1 MSIITPIKRYLP
13 HELHTRIHAVKL
25 YRSEHEISF
34 VCRRY
39 KVSKSS
45 LLRWNKRY
53 DGTPGSLM
61 DRSHRPHT
69 PHPNS
74 HTPEEIKWVRNLVRR
89 TPDISCP
96 ELWWKL
102 HRKKGYHRHPGS
114 LRRLLIRLGLR
125 PGKAASTK
133 EKHAPMPYD
142 TPTSL
147 GVKWQMDVKYVPAAC
162 YASQDRQKFY
172 QYTMIDEAARK
183 RFIYPYMEQSSAST
197 CDFIRRA
204 ILFFK
209 YVPAIIQTDNGSE
222 FTYTRKTDRIHPM
235 DALCQKLCIEHKLI
249 RPRTP
254 RHNGKV
260 ERSHRNDQERFYNH
274 LSFYSYN
281 DLLYQMSNYLY
292 RSNRIPSRVLGWLT
306 PEEMTKKLMPISSPR
321 KAPKLPENIMDFIY
335 GDVSV

>member
-25 YRSEHEISF
+25 YRSEHDISF

-102 HRKKGYHRHPGS
+102 HRKKGYHR
-114 LRRLLIRLGLR
+114 R
-125 PGKAASTK
+125 PGCLLCQSGRA
-133 EKHAPMPYD
+133 EILPIYD
-142 TPTSL
+142 DRRGCAQALHLPLHGAEQCLHLRFHQKGHPFLQVRSCIH
-147 GVKWQMDVKYVPAAC
+147 P
-162 YASQDRQKFY
+162 DRQ
-172 QYTMIDEAARK
+172 
-183 RFIYPYMEQSSAST
+183 
-197 CDFIRRA
+197 
-204 ILFFK
+204 
-209 YVPAIIQTDNGSE
+209 
-222 FTYTRKTDRIHPM
+222 
-235 DALCQKLCIEHKLI
+235 
-249 RPRTP
+249 
-254 RHNGKV
+254 
-260 ERSHRNDQERFYNH
+260 
-274 LSFYSYN
+274 
-281 DLLYQMSNYLY
+281 
-292 RSNRIPSRVLGWLT
+292 
-306 PEEMTKKLMPISSPR
+306 
-321 KAPKLPENIMDFIY
+321 
-335 GDVSV
+335 